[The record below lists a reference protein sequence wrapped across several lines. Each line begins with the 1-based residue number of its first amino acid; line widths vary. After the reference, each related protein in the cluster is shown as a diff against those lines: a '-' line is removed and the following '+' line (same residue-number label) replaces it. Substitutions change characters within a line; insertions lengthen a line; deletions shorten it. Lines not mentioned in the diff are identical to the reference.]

1 MTTPSSLSGLTNQ
14 FRRES
19 GSWWNTRRWW
29 TQALVWSAL
38 TNALVVLVLW
48 VLPRLDVA
56 AGTSDMTPTESAV
69 QFAGMAGI
77 LVSVGVVVTA
87 QGILLDERR
96 SGVLEWML
104 SKPLARSALLAAKF
118 LGHALALFVVIVLV
132 PWLGV
137 LAQLSLADGAL
148 WPLDQWLGAVALI
161 GCLAVFHLAVVLML
175 SALTWSRA
183 LVVALPLAGI
193 LGTDLLVATA
203 PRAFEILPWSLARI
217 AGPVLS
223 DGMLM
228 TIGPLISTAVLTVI
242 SLAVASLALKRT
254 EL

>member
-1 MTTPSSLSGLTNQ
+1 MRTTSALPGLTNQ
-14 FRRES
+14 VRREA
-19 GSWWNTRRWW
+19 GSWWATRRWW

-38 TNALVVLVLW
+38 TNALLVLMLW
-48 VLPRLDVA
+48 VFPRLDVA
-56 AGTSDMTPTESAV
+56 AGGSDMSPAESAV

-77 LVSVGVVVTA
+77 LASIGVVVTA

-104 SKPLARSALLAAKF
+104 SKPLSRGALLTAKF
-118 LGHALALFVVIVLV
+118 LGHALALFVVLVLV

-137 LAQLSLADGAL
+137 LAQLSLAGGTL
-148 WPLDQWLGAVALI
+148 WPVGQWIGAVALI
-161 GCLAVFHLAVVLML
+161 GFLAVFHLAVVLML

-193 LGTDLLVATA
+193 FGTDLLVASA
-203 PRAFEILPWSLARI
+203 PSTFEVLPWSLARI
-217 AGPVLS
+217 AGPVLT
-223 DGMLM
+223 DGTLI
-228 TIGPLISTAVLTVI
+228 TTGPLISTGVLTLI
-242 SLAVASLALKRT
+242 SLGMASLALKRT